1 MTPEKL
7 SQKNRTEEPR
17 NLVIFHPIPKKLML
31 TSARNQPNEKS
42 VAYLRVPHSLLQISS
57 HIILEIG
64 AQLEKSARK
73 GKDYDDMGENA
84 V

>member
-1 MTPEKL
+1 
-7 SQKNRTEEPR
+7 
-17 NLVIFHPIPKKLML
+17 ML

-57 HIILEIG
+57 HIRLEIG
-64 AQLEKSARK
+64 AQLEKNARK
-73 GKDYDDMGENA
+73 GKDYDDIEENA